1 MNDSWVHLIRD
12 KARQHFHRFS
22 HLLGETA
29 SHAPSSVLD
38 AGRAQKLITVD
49 LPSFKSVLPYES
61 IDADLIFIN
70 HTTAGFGLHVL
81 PASGADMSL
90 MKSMAELFKTKLPV
104 GVDCTVMLY
113 KHHYIGDALAHNYEP
128 IMKKGGVHAEL
139 ARQSLKFH
147 LKAIKEGYPNGR
159 NIPAQLADYRCYFF
173 LSCQK
178 VGDYQTRLKHLRDDF
193 SSELKVAGLAFEDVD
208 RDEFQRL
215 LKALT
220 APNLDDIE
228 WPAVS
233 HENELLREAIIDPSI
248 MVEIADRTINFS
260 TTNQDGEEHKVRVI
274 QCELSGYPKKNTPWA
289 LWQTPDLF
297 ANLMRAEHGIQ
308 CPFLIS
314 FTIRGANQERLR
326 VSAKRRAKSLS
337 NNLKAI
343 QVFMNP
349 SIKDEA
355 EEWAIVHEEGS
366 KGNLELFPTVY
377 NVTLFTTEENA
388 REHLAKALS
397 AFRQCEF
404 TLTPTPCKQWL
415 RYLGSLPFL
424 LSEGLFESFET
435 LGMTKTLT
443 HYNVANLMPIIAE
456 FKGSRSGLILP
467 TYRHQLFF
475 YDPFDE
481 KSLPITNYNR
491 LMVASSGSGKSF
503 FQLALLQEAQSRDH
517 LTFVIDLGGSYKHL
531 CEMVGGTYIDA
542 STLSLNPFTLFDFE
556 GVTEIAREK
565 DIEKVNDYVQ
575 IRDLLGLMASPNAPL
590 DAVQNAW
597 LLRATLEVWKRF
609 KGDACIDDVI
619 VVLREILATDSESI
633 GDQRLKDLILLLIQY
648 GKNGVYGA
656 MFNGKTPLLNDSNFI
671 VLEMGELATNPELLT
686 IVMFVMIVIIQGQF
700 YHTDRRIKKQCN
712 IDEAWRFLLGGNPV
726 AANFIATGFRTARKH
741 NGGFSVNTQFLGD
754 TNETLQGRAIAAS
767 SDTKII
773 MRQGDFQ
780 TYVTAHPD
788 VFTPHQVEMIE
799 SFGEAKGQGF
809 SSMMMQFGKVSTF
822 HRYFADPFA
831 TALFSTSG
839 DVFGEIEALLDDGV
853 SIGDAVRRAARL
865 PVEDAA

>member
-1 MNDSWVHLIRD
+1 MNDSWVHTIRD
-12 KARQHFHRFS
+12 KARHKLHRFS
-22 HLLGETA
+22 QFLGETD
-29 SHAPSSVLD
+29 SVSPSSVLD
-38 AGRAQKLITVD
+38 RNHAEKLIQVD

-61 IDADLIFIN
+61 VDSDDIFIN

-113 KHHYIGDALAHNYEP
+113 KHHYIGGALAHNYAP
-128 IMKKGGVHAEL
+128 IMKKGGIHAEL
-139 ARQSLKFH
+139 ARQSLDFH

-173 LSCQK
+173 LSCK
-178 VGDYQTRLKHLRDDF
+178 RAGDFQTRLKHLRDDF
-193 SSELKVAGLAFEDVD
+193 SSELKVAGLAFERVVKE
-208 RDEFQRL
+208 EFQRL

-228 WPAVS
+228 WPEASSEDV
-233 HENELLREAIIDPSI
+233 LLRDTVIDPSI
-248 MVEIADRTINFS
+248 MVEIDSRAMNFT
-260 TTNQDGEEHKVRVI
+260 TTNHQGDEHKVRSI
-274 QCELSGYPKKNTPWA
+274 QCELSGYPKKDTPWA

-314 FTIRGANQERLR
+314 FTIRGANQERIKTQ
-326 VSAKRRAKSLS
+326 AKRRAKSLS
-337 NNLKAI
+337 TNLNSV
-343 QVFMNP
+343 QLFMNP
-349 SIKDEA
+349 GIRDELD
-355 EEWAIVHEEGS
+355 EWSVVHQEGS
-366 KGNLELFPTVY
+366 KGNLELFPTFY
-377 NVTLFTTEENA
+377 NVTLFTTEDNA
-388 REHLAKALS
+388 REHTAKAIS
-397 AFRQCEF
+397 AFRQCDF
-404 TLTPTPCKQWL
+404 TLTPAPCKQWL

-424 LSEGLFESFET
+424 LSEGLFKSFET

-443 HYNVANLMPIIAE
+443 HYNVANLMPIVAE

-475 YDPFDE
+475 YDPFDD
-481 KSLPITNYNR
+481 KNLPITNYNR

-503 FQLALLQEAQSRDH
+503 FQLALLQEALSRDH
-517 LTFVIDLGGSYKHL
+517 LTFVIDLGDSYKHL

-542 STLSLNPFTLFDFE
+542 STISLNPFTLFDFE
-556 GVTEIAREK
+556 GVTEIVRENE
-565 DIEKVNDYVQ
+565 IEKVNDYVQ
-575 IRDLLGLMASPNAPL
+575 IRDLLSLMASPNAPL

-609 KGDACIDDVI
+609 KQDACIDDVI
-619 VVLREILATDSESI
+619 VVLREILTEPESR
-633 GDQRLKDLILLLIQY
+633 DDRRLKDLILLLNQY
-648 GKNGVYGA
+648 GKDGAYGA
-656 MFNGKTPLLNDSNFI
+656 MFNGKTPLLTDSNFV
-671 VLEMGELATNPELLT
+671 VLELSKLEKNKELLT

-712 IDEAWRFLLGGNPV
+712 IDEAWRFLLGGNP
-726 AANFIATGFRTARKH
+726 AGASFIETGFRTARKH

-754 TNETLQGRAIAAS
+754 TTETIQGRAIAAS

-773 MRQGDFQ
+773 MRQGNFQ
-780 TYVTAHPD
+780 DYMTHNPD
-788 VFTPHQVEMIE
+788 AFDPLQVKMIE

-809 SSMMMQFGKVSTF
+809 SSMMLKFGTAYTF

-839 DVFGEIEALLDDGV
+839 DVFGEIEALLEDGV

-865 PVEDAA
+865 PAEELA

>member
-1 MNDSWVHLIRD
+1 MNDSWVHTLRD
-12 KARQHFHRFS
+12 KARHHLHRLS
-22 HLLGETA
+22 HRLGE
-29 SHAPSSVLD
+29 SGSIAPSSVLD
-38 AGRAQKLITVD
+38 AGRAQTLITVE

-61 IDADLIFIN
+61 VDADNLFIN

-81 PASGADMSL
+81 PASGADLSL

-113 KHHYIGDALAHNYEP
+113 KHHYIGGALAHNYEP
-128 IMKKGGVHAEL
+128 ILSKGGVHAEL
-139 ARQSLKFH
+139 ARQSLHFH

-173 LSCQK
+173 VSCAK
-178 VGDYQTRLKHLRDDF
+178 VGDVQTRLKHLRDDF
-193 SSELKVAGLAFEDVD
+193 SSELKVAGLAFERVD

-233 HENELLREAIIDPSI
+233 NDDALLRDTLINPSI
-248 MVEIADRTINFS
+248 MVEIGDRAMNFS
-260 TTNQDGEEHKVRVI
+260 TTNQEGDAHKVRVI
-274 QCELSGYPKKNTPWA
+274 QCELSGYPKKESPWA

-326 VSAKRRAKSLS
+326 AAAKRRAKSLS
-337 NNLKAI
+337 SNLNAI

-349 SIKDEA
+349 GIKDEA

-377 NVTLFTTEENA
+377 NVMLFTTEESA
-388 REHLAKALS
+388 REHTAKALS

-404 TLTPTPCKQWL
+404 TLTPAPCKQWL

-424 LSEGLFESFET
+424 LSEGLFKRFET

-443 HYNVANLMPIIAE
+443 HYNVANLLPMVAE

-475 YDPFDE
+475 YDPFDD
-481 KSLPITNYNR
+481 KNLPITNYNR
-491 LMVASSGSGKSF
+491 LMIASSGSGKSF

-542 STLSLNPFTLFDFE
+542 STLSLNPFTLFDFD
-556 GVTEIAREK
+556 GVTEMGG
-565 DIEKVNDYVQ
+565 EKVNDYVQ
-575 IRDLLGLMASPNAPL
+575 IRDLLSLMASPHVPL
-590 DAVQNAW
+590 EPVQNAW
-597 LLRATLEVWKRF
+597 LLRATLEVWNRQGK
-609 KGDACIDDVI
+609 DACIDDVI
-619 VVLREILATDSESI
+619 QVLREILKEPESRN
-633 GDQRLKDLILLLIQY
+633 DRRLKDLIILLLQY
-648 GKNGVYGA
+648 GKEGAYGA
-656 MFNGKTPLLNDSNFI
+656 MFNGITPLLNDSNFI
-671 VLEMGELATNPELLT
+671 VLEMGELASNPELLT

-754 TNETLQGRAIAAS
+754 TTETLQGRAIAAS

-780 TYVTAHPD
+780 KYMLANPD
-788 VFTPHQVEMIE
+788 IFDPLQVKMIE

-809 SSMMMQFGKVSTF
+809 SSMMMQFGTAYTF
-822 HRYFADPFA
+822 HRYFADPFS

-839 DVFGEIEALLDDGV
+839 DVFGEIEALLADGV
-853 SIGDAVRRAARL
+853 SMGDAVRQAARL
-865 PVEDAA
+865 PAEEEA

>member
-1 MNDSWVHLIRD
+1 MNDSWVNTLRD
-12 KARQHFHRFS
+12 KARHHLHRLS
-22 HLLGETA
+22 HRLGE
-29 SHAPSSVLD
+29 SGGVAPSSVLD
-38 AGRAQKLITVD
+38 AGRAQKLITVE

-61 IDADLIFIN
+61 VDANDLFIN
-70 HTTAGFGLHVL
+70 RTTAGFGLHVL
-81 PASGADMSL
+81 PASGADLSL
-90 MKSMAELFKTKLPV
+90 MKSMAELFKTKLPI

-113 KHHYIGDALAHNYEP
+113 KHHYIGRALAHNYEP
-128 IMKKGGVHAEL
+128 IIKKGGVHAEL
-139 ARQSLKFH
+139 ARLSLDFH

-173 LSCQK
+173 VSCPK
-178 VGDYQTRLKHLRDDF
+178 VGDVQTRLKHLRDDF
-193 SSELKVAGLAFEDVD
+193 SSELKVAGLAFERVD

-220 APNLDDIE
+220 APNLDEIE

-233 HENELLREAIIDPSI
+233 RDNELLRDTIINPSI
-248 MVEIADRTINFS
+248 MVEIADRAMNFS
-260 TTNQDGEEHKVRVI
+260 TTNQEGDEHKVRVI
-274 QCELSGYPKKNTPWA
+274 QCELSGYPKKESPWA

-326 VSAKRRAKSLS
+326 AAAKRRAKSLS
-337 NNLKAI
+337 TNLNAI

-377 NVTLFTTEENA
+377 NVMLFTTEDNA
-388 REHLAKALS
+388 REHTAKALS

-404 TLTPTPCKQWL
+404 TLTPAPCKQWL

-424 LSEGLFESFET
+424 LSEGLFKSFET

-443 HYNVANLMPIIAE
+443 HYNVANLLPMVAE

-475 YDPFDE
+475 YDPFDD
-481 KSLPITNYNR
+481 KNLPITNYNR
-491 LMVASSGSGKSF
+491 LMIASSGSGKSF

-531 CEMVGGTYIDA
+531 CEMVSGTYIDA
-542 STLSLNPFTLFDFE
+542 STLSLNPFTLFDFD
-556 GVTEIAREK
+556 GVTEMG
-565 DIEKVNDYVQ
+565 DEKVNDYVQ
-575 IRDLLGLMASPNAPL
+575 IRDLLSLMASPNVPL
-590 DAVQNAW
+590 DPVQNAW
-597 LLRATLEVWKRF
+597 LLRATLEVWNRHGK
-609 KGDACIDDVI
+609 DACIDDVI
-619 VVLREILATDSESI
+619 QVLREILTEPESRN
-633 GDQRLKDLILLLIQY
+633 DRRLKDLIILLLQY
-648 GKNGVYGA
+648 GKNGAYGA

-671 VLEMGELATNPELLT
+671 VLEMGELASNPELLT

-754 TNETLQGRAIAAS
+754 TTETLQGRAIASS

-780 TYVTAHPD
+780 KYMLANPD
-788 VFTPHQVEMIE
+788 MFDPLQVKMIE

-809 SSMMMQFGKVSTF
+809 SSMMMQFGTAYTF
-822 HRYFADPFA
+822 HRYFADPFS

-839 DVFGEIEALLDDGV
+839 DVFGEIEALLADGV
-853 SIGDAVRRAARL
+853 SMGDAVRRAARL
-865 PVEDAA
+865 PSKEAA

>member
-1 MNDSWVHLIRD
+1 MNDSWAHVIRD
-12 KARQHFHRFS
+12 KARKHFHQLS
-22 HLLGETA
+22 QLLGETDGI
-29 SHAPSSVLD
+29 APSSMLD
-38 AGRAQKLITVD
+38 ARRAEKLIQVD
-49 LPSFKSVLPYES
+49 LPSFKSVLPYET
-61 IDADLIFIN
+61 IDADDLFVN

-90 MKSMAELFKTKLPV
+90 MKSMAELFKTKLPI

-113 KHHYIGDALAHNYEP
+113 KHHYIGSALSSNYEP

-139 ARQSLKFH
+139 ARQSLSFH
-147 LKAIKEGYPNGR
+147 LNAIKKGYSNGR

-178 VGDYQTRLKHLRDDF
+178 TGYFQTRLKHLRDDF
-193 SSELKVAGLAFEDVD
+193 SSELKVAGLAFERVD
-208 RDEFQRL
+208 RFEFQRL

-220 APNLDDIE
+220 APNLDE
-228 WPAVS
+228 TTWPEAL
-233 HENELLREAIIDPSI
+233 HQEEFLRDTIIDPSI
-248 MVEIADRTINFS
+248 MVEIDSRAMNFS
-260 TTNQDGEEHKVRVI
+260 TTNQEGDTHTVRVI
-274 QCELSGYPKKNTPWA
+274 QCELSGYPKKETSWA

-326 VSAKRRAKSLS
+326 AAAKRRAHSLS
-337 NNLKAI
+337 KNLNAI
-343 QVFMNP
+343 QIFMNP

-355 EEWAIVHEEGS
+355 EEWSFVHQEGS

-377 NVTLFTTEENA
+377 NVTLFTSQEDA
-388 REHLAKALS
+388 REDLAKALS
-397 AFRQCEF
+397 AFRQCDF
-404 TLTPTPCKQWL
+404 TLTPAPCKQWL

-424 LSEGLFESFET
+424 LSEGLFQSFET

-443 HYNVANLMPIIAE
+443 HYNIANLIPIVAE

-475 YDPFDE
+475 YDPFDD
-481 KSLPITNYNR
+481 KNLPITNYNR
-491 LMVASSGSGKSF
+491 LTIASSGSGKSF

-517 LTFVIDLGGSYKHL
+517 LTFVIDLGDSYKHL

-556 GVTEIAREK
+556 GVTKIGDEE
-565 DIEKVNDYVQ
+565 VNDYVQ

-597 LLRATLEVWKRF
+597 LLRATLEVWRHH
-609 KGDACIDDVI
+609 GNGACIDDVI
-619 VVLREILATDSESI
+619 VVLREILTEVESRN
-633 GDQRLKDLILLLIQY
+633 DRRLKDLVILLEQY
-648 GKNGVYGA
+648 GKNGAYGA
-656 MFNGKTPLLNDSNFI
+656 MFNGHTPLLNDSNFI
-671 VLEMGELATNPELLT
+671 VLELSKLAKNPELLT

-712 IDEAWRFLLGGNPV
+712 IDEAWRFLLGANPV
-726 AANFIATGFRTARKH
+726 AANFIETGFRTARKH

-754 TNETLQGRAIAAS
+754 TTETIQGRAIAAS

-780 TYVTAHPD
+780 KYMLAHPD
-788 VFTPHQVEMIE
+788 VFDPLQVKMIE

-809 SSMMMQFGKVSTF
+809 SSMMMQFGTAYTF

-839 DVFGEIEALLDDGV
+839 DVFGEIEALVASGV
-853 SIGDAVRRAARL
+853 SMEDAVRRAARL
-865 PVEDAA
+865 PSVDVA